1 MVKRRLGTKTLHT
14 QEKDFL
20 VIQLILQSQLKKD
33 FLENS
38 GVFLAHKNE
47 SKNSEISKVRHN
59 IEYKQTAN
67 ANKVFLLKQI

>member
-1 MVKRRLGTKTLHT
+1 M
-14 QEKDFL
+14 
-20 VIQLILQSQLKKD
+20 ILQSQLKKD